1 MFFIKK
7 TKKEEYRTNPLC
19 KPVVI
24 NGETAIKPYLYLRN
38 GYIHVRYTVDRC
50 MKLSPSEVREL
61 KEKITRDPSCKQDTL
76 VASWKF
82 YSDCVGKE
90 VIMDGIKELEK
101 NIKGFA
107 ENGHKD

>member
-7 TKKEEYRTNPLC
+7 TRKEEYRTNPFC
-19 KPVVI
+19 KPVTI
-24 NGETAIKPYLYLRN
+24 NGETAIKPYFYLRN
-38 GYIHVRYTVDRC
+38 GYIHARYTVDRC
-50 MKLSPSEVREL
+50 MKLSPSEVRVL
-61 KEKITRDPSCKQDTL
+61 KEKITQDPAHKQDTL
-76 VASWKF
+76 IASWKF

-107 ENGHKD
+107 EDGRKD